1 VRSVG
6 RSIVIGVIAVAL
18 YGATTADA
26 SYTIGQTT
34 GAVDNC
40 GSDQVLVQRSVN
52 AAPSYT
58 ASSNGVVVS
67 WSYLAHAGNSN
78 ITFKVYHS
86 TAQVTTWFVRSAS
99 AERHPGAGAGQI
111 HPNALNTFAE
121 SPGIPIQAGDVLG
134 LTGRMGTGM
143 ACINTSS
150 ANDRIRVKAPPDPAP
165 GADSPGFA
173 GELPQ
178 LKLGVTAVVEP
189 DADGDHFGDET
200 QDGCPTDAT
209 VHATACP
216 VDVQIVKTASANP
229 TVGTDMTYTL
239 AVKNNNAT
247 SSAGAVGVTDT
258 LPSGVTFVSATP
270 SQGACSGDATV
281 TCALGPVAGGAS
293 ATVSIVVKPGAAGP
307 LSNTAT
313 VSTSS
318 PDTDSSNDSS
328 TAATTVA
335 LPPPIPVAPV
345 LRSLKIAPAA
355 FLAKKGTTISYT
367 NSQDSTTTF
376 TVAKRARGVKKG
388 KRCVAP
394 PKKKPKKKPVR
405 CTRFLK
411 RDTFSRVDKAGPVSF
426 HYNARVKGKLLKPG
440 RYRLRAVARNA
451 AGASLPLSASFRIKK
466 P

>member
-1 VRSVG
+1 MMRL
-6 RSIVIGVIAVAL
+6 SIVIGAIAIAL
-18 YGATTADA
+18 FWATAAQA

-34 GAVDNC
+34 GAADNC
-40 GSDQVLVQRSVN
+40 GSGQVLVQRSVN

-58 ASSNGVVVS
+58 ASSDGVVVS

-86 TAQVTTWFVRSAS
+86 TAQVATWFVRSAS
-99 AERHPGAGAGQI
+99 AERNPGAGAGQI
-111 HPNALNTFAE
+111 HPNQLNTFAE
-121 SPGIPIQAGDVLG
+121 SPGLPIQTGDVLG
-134 LTGRMGTGM
+134 LTGRAGTGM
-143 ACINTSS
+143 ACISTSS
-150 ANDRIRVKAPPDPAP
+150 ANDRIRVKNPPDPPP

-209 VHATACP
+209 VHVTACP
-216 VDVQIVKTASANP
+216 IDVQVVKTASANP
-229 TVGTDMTYTL
+229 VVGADMTYTL

-247 SSAGAVGVTDT
+247 SAAGGVGVTDT
-258 LPSGVTFVSATP
+258 LPAGVTFVSSST
-270 SQGACSGDATV
+270 SQGTCSGDATV
-281 TCALGPVAGGAS
+281 ACALGPLAAGAS

-307 LSNTAT
+307 LSNTAN
-313 VSTSS
+313 VSTTS

-328 TAATTVA
+328 TAQTTVVE
-335 LPPPIPVAPV
+335 PIVAPI
-345 LRSLKIAPAA
+345 LGSLKVTPAA
-355 FLAKKGTTISYT
+355 FRAKKGTTVSYT

-411 RDTFSRVDKAGPVSF
+411 RATFTRPDKAGPVSF

-440 RYRLRAVARNA
+440 RYRLRAVARNS
-451 AGASLPLSASFRIKK
+451 AGASLPLTASFRIKK